1 MGLLTQVLRL
11 GGLTHGGP
19 PCSFLPSRGELVPM
33 VPNLVSSPQVLD
45 KQALVLIIQTFLF
58 WRRFRVLYFVYNNWS
73 SAKQVWLSAKQL

>member
-1 MGLLTQVLRL
+1 
-11 GGLTHGGP
+11 
-19 PCSFLPSRGELVPM
+19 M

-45 KQALVLIIQTFLF
+45 KQGLVLIIQTFLF